1 MKWAHGGFRALSS
14 LVSEGV
20 RLRTRKRK
28 GKKTRGEK
36 KARSVGSNYS
46 PRGGRPL
53 RALLTPHEVAD
64 PFVPY

>member
-36 KARSVGSNYS
+36 KARSVGSKVS
-46 PRGGRPL
+46 
-53 RALLTPHEVAD
+53 ESV
-64 PFVPY
+64 